1 MTPEEKKRKALSYI
15 GFARRSGKIAV
26 GAEQTMSAIRTAQG
40 KATAVLSGDSSERTK
55 KQIKDK
61 CAYYKTP
68 LVTLDLSGD
77 DLARA
82 AGKKMT
88 VSTLAVTDASLASA
102 LAALCGEE
110 EPDTQL
116 KERIFPP
123 ESGNR

>member
-1 MTPEEKKRKALSYI
+1 MTPDEMKRKALSYI
-15 GFARRSGKIAV
+15 GFAKRSGKVAV
-26 GAEQTMSAIRTAQG
+26 GAEQTISAIRTAQG
-40 KATAVLSGDSSERTK
+40 KATAVLSSDSSERTK

-61 CAYYKTP
+61 CAHYDAP
-68 LVTLDLSGD
+68 LVIPGLSGD

-102 LAALCGEE
+102 LAALCGDE

>member
-61 CAYYKTP
+61 LFYFKCSVINFSFKFFKRNWFA
-68 LVTLDLSGD
+68 
-77 DLARA
+77 
-82 AGKKMT
+82 
-88 VSTLAVTDASLASA
+88 
-102 LAALCGEE
+102 E
-110 EPDTQL
+110 
-116 KERIFPP
+116 
-123 ESGNR
+123 